1 MFYGWFMVAAG
12 FVAQLMTGALFHQSY
27 GAYMVL
33 LREEFGWSSTSLSAA
48 YSMARFESG
57 LLGPLEGW
65 LVDHFGPRAIMRIG
79 IAIFGA
85 GLMLLSRVDSLPT
98 FYMAFIVVSL
108 GASLGSFL
116 SLTVAIVNWFQRRRA
131 TALSIMSTGFAT
143 GGLLVPVVVLSL
155 ETFGWRTTAFASGI
169 IVLVVGLPLSML
181 IRHRPE
187 DYGQQV
193 DGGPALSKDGK
204 TSMPV
209 VEEVNFRP
217 GEAIRTRAFWLI
229 SLGHGSA
236 LLVVT
241 AVMVHLVSHLHENL
255 GYSLVTAGLV
265 VSLMTAMQIVGQIGG
280 GILGDRFSKRIICA
294 ACMGMHMTGLLL
306 VAYAASIPMVIGFTV
321 LHGLAWG
328 IRGPMMQAIRA
339 DYFGRASFGTIV
351 GLSSMIVMFGTTCGP
366 LVAGILADT
375 TGSYQIGFTVLAL
388 FAGFGSIFFILAK
401 KPPPPVRP
409 ALDESRALELQP
421 SQGAAV

>member
-1 MFYGWFMVAAG
+1 MVAAG
-12 FVAQLMTGALFHQSY
+12 FVAQLMTGALFHQGY
-27 GAYMVL
+27 GAYVVL

-79 IAIFGA
+79 ILIFGA
-85 GLMLLSRVDSLPT
+85 GLMLLSQIDSLPT
-98 FYMAFIVVSL
+98 FYAAFIVMSL

-116 SLTVAIVNWFQRRRA
+116 PITVAIVNWFQRRRA

-169 IVLVVGLPLSML
+169 IVLVVGLPLSLL

-193 DGGPALSKDGK
+193 DGGPAASKDGK
-204 TSMPV
+204 TSKPI
-209 VEEVNFRP
+209 VEEVSFRP
-217 GEAIRTRAFWLI
+217 GEAVRTPAFWLI

-241 AVMVHLVSHLHENL
+241 AVMVHLVPHLHENL
-255 GYSLVTAGLV
+255 GYSLVAAGLI
-265 VSLMTAMQIVGQIGG
+265 VSLMTVMQIIGQIGG

-306 VAYAASIPMVIGFTV
+306 VAYAVTIPMVIGFAV
-321 LHGLAWG
+321 LHGLGWG

-351 GLSSMIVMFGTTCGP
+351 GLSSLIVMFGTTGGP

-375 TGSYQIGFTVLAL
+375 TGSYQIGFTALAL
-388 FAGFGSIFFILAK
+388 FAGFGSTFFLLAK
-401 KPPPPVRP
+401 KPPPPKRP

-421 SQGAAV
+421 SPGAAV